1 MLQLIDVILII
12 IISISYIAY
21 RTYKAISE
29 AESGCYGCKGCALK
43 EQMIKNTN
51 LTKSKTLLS
60 TPNNAVIIGKRIHKH
75 KTYERINIRKR
86 GKIR

>member
-1 MLQLIDVILII
+1 MLQLIAVILII

-43 EQMIKNTN
+43 EQMIKNHKLN
-51 LTKSKTLLS
+51 KKRS
-60 TPNNAVIIGKRIHKH
+60 TAFHAEQCSNYKK
-75 KTYERINIRKR
+75 KDT
-86 GKIR
+86 

>member
-1 MLQLIDVILII
+1 MLQLIAVILII

-43 EQMIKNTN
+43 EQMIKNHKLN
-51 LTKSKTLLS
+51 KKQKLLS
-60 TPNNAVIIGKRIHKH
+60 TPNNAVIIGKRILKH
-75 KTYERINIRKR
+75 KTYERKNIRKR
-86 GKIR
+86 GKTR

>member
-1 MLQLIDVILII
+1 MLQFIAVILII

-43 EQMIKNTN
+43 EQMIK
-51 LTKSKTLLS
+51 
-60 TPNNAVIIGKRIHKH
+60 KH
-75 KTYERINIRKR
+75 KLYKKQNTTFHAEQCSNYRK
-86 GKIR
+86 KDT